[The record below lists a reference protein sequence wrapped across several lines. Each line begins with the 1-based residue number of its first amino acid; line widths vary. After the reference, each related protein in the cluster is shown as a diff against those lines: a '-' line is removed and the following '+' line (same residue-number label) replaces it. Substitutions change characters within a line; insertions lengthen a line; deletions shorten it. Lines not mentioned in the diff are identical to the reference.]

1 VKLLSLLH
9 EKLSAFTQSGPLSR
23 RVFRAII
30 HSGKSKRLVVV
41 VHAFYTEELNRIVH
55 RLEMLPIEYDLIIT
69 TPVREVFEFSISL
82 KPVRTQRLVVFQI
95 DNVGRDIG
103 PFLRLIRSRILYKYS
118 VGLKLHTKKS
128 TYSPLGEKWAETLLT
143 GLLRSESQIQ
153 KTVEAIENGD
163 VGISGDKTQF
173 LSDGRK
179 YWGENRSQVEKIRQ
193 VLGIDKVLHYDLGF
207 FAGSMFWFN
216 PKALKTLRKIGF
228 GIFGR
233 FAFDVEAGQRDGTL
247 AHSIER
253 VFADICVSSGYLVSD
268 VNSPSKPL
276 DRSATISNSIIVE

>member
-1 VKLLSLLH
+1 MF
-9 EKLSAFTQSGPLSR
+9 SAFTQFYSLKK
-23 RVFRAII
+23 RVFRARINE
-30 HSGKSKRLVVV
+30 GKSKKLVVV
-41 VHAFYTEELNRIVH
+41 VHAFYIEELSQIMH
-55 RLEMLPIEYDLIIT
+55 RLEMLPIGYDLIIT
-69 TPVREVFEFSISL
+69 TPVREVFDFSISL
-82 KPVRTQRLVVFQI
+82 KPLRAQRLVVFHV

-103 PFLRLIRSRILYKYS
+103 PFLKLIRSGILLRYS

-128 TYSPLGEKWAETLLT
+128 TYSPLGEEWAKVLLA
-143 GLLRSESQIQ
+143 GLLCSEFQIQ
-153 KTVEAIENGD
+153 RTIVAMESGH
-163 VGISGDKTQF
+163 VGLSGDETQF
-173 LSDGRK
+173 LSNGNK
-179 YWGENRSQVEKIRQ
+179 YWGKNKGQVEQIRQ
-193 VLGIDKVLHYDLGF
+193 FLGIDQVIDYDLGF

-216 PKALKTLRKIGF
+216 PKALKPLGKIRV

-233 FAFDVEAGQRDGTL
+233 FAFDVESGQRDGTL